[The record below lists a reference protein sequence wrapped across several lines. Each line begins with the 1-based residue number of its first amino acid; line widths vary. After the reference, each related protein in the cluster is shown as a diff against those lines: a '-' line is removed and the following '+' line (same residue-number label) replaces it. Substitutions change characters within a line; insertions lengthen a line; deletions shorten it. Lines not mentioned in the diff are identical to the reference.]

1 MYSRSTPRNFIN
13 LALHCFI
20 SEKSIIYSWKKRS
33 RNEKGKKRMARNS
46 LHGYY
51 RVLGG
56 GDSMTGGLMVGGGM
70 MNNNQNND
78 ALNNISLFLH
88 AAHASSQPLL
98 WHKNVQCCNE
108 VLVLSKFMT

>member
-1 MYSRSTPRNFIN
+1 
-13 LALHCFI
+13 
-20 SEKSIIYSWKKRS
+20 
-33 RNEKGKKRMARNS
+33 MARNS

-70 MNNNQNND
+70 MHNNTNND

-88 AAHASSQPLL
+88 AAHAVSQLG
-98 WHKNVQCCNE
+98 KFCRFCDDF
-108 VLVLSKFMT
+108 LVVTKSMT

>member
-46 LHGYY
+46 LHGYC

-70 MNNNQNND
+70 MNNNQN
-78 ALNNISLFLH
+78 ISLFLH
-88 AAHASSQPLL
+88 AAHAVSQLG
-98 WHKNVQCCNE
+98 KFCRFCDDF
-108 VLVLSKFMT
+108 LVVTKSMT